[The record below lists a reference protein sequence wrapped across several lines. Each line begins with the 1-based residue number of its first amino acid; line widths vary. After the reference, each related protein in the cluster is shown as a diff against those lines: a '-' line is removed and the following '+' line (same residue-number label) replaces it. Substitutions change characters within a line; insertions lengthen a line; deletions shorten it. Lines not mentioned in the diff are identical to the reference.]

1 MGHEW
6 IERVIAALKQ
16 SGIRAQRGYPA
27 GYMPCLDSPAAAVCV
42 QQLQTDATMLAVCL
56 YVPVSQGG
64 SVCEDAAI
72 AAAQVL
78 RGLGGECKV
87 ERCGFDGKMD
97 VFSQTVYVT
106 FRRNATKESWSV
118 KVDGAVV
125 PHASSFKAE
134 YLSVVNRTFNTT
146 TGQPIFNREDDG
158 WRLTIEELLP
168 EDRPAEDEN
177 MDIFS
182 VEYSSGAGVQ
192 RYEHCCWERILVEPV
207 VSGIHRIRVARAA
220 RSPVITPLT

>member
-1 MGHEW
+1 M
-6 IERVIAALKQ
+6 IAALKGI
-16 SGIRAQRGYPA
+16 GIRVQRGYPA
-27 GYMPCLDSPAAAVCV
+27 EKMPCLNEAVISV
-42 QQLQTDATMLAVCL
+42 SVERLQIDAVILGIRIYA
-56 YVPVSQGG
+56 PISQGG
-64 SVCEDAAI
+64 TACEDLAMRI
-72 AAAQVL
+72 MPVL
-78 RGLGGECKV
+78 TALGGNCTV
-87 ERCGFDGKMD
+87 EHCSFDGRAGLFALP
-97 VFSQTVYVT
+97 VQVRFSRAVSAET
-106 FRRNATKESWSV
+106 ASV
-118 KVDGAVV
+118 KVDGVLQPYVNA
-125 PHASSFKAE
+125 FKAE

-146 TGQPIFNREDDG
+146 TGQPIFHREDDG

-177 MDIFS
+177 MEVFS